1 MDSIVKLLFRLL
13 FIWFLM
19 SIHLSGL
26 LRLRI
31 GPRSSSLSIMSSSV
45 CSNSSSNC
53 SSSSLSSTASF
64 TSTPCISAL
73 FSSSSLPVT
82 VTCSVCATSM
92 PFTES
97 HTTRTLNVSSPAL
110 LSVTLSFAV
119 ELRIT
124 DVRFH
129 A

>member
-19 SIHLSGL
+19 SIHFSGL

-53 SSSSLSSTASF
+53 SSFSGGSLYFRSVFTISTIYGSVSRKSSY
-64 TSTPCISAL
+64 
-73 FSSSSLPVT
+73 
-82 VTCSVCATSM
+82 
-92 PFTES
+92 
-97 HTTRTLNVSSPAL
+97 L
-110 LSVTLSFAV
+110 LHKL
-119 ELRIT
+119 
-124 DVRFH
+124 D
-129 A
+129 